1 MNLKYRRVSAAALAL
16 VFCLAVTPVAI
27 AKPAGERF
35 RFEPRDP
42 IVRIVKKIKNFLTSI
57 SSEDDFPEPPRP

>member
-1 MNLKYRRVSAAALAL
+1 MNLKYRRLSAAALTL
-16 VFCLAVTPVAI
+16 VFCLAATPVTL

-42 IVRIVKKIKNFLTSI
+42 IVRIVKKIKDFLTRI